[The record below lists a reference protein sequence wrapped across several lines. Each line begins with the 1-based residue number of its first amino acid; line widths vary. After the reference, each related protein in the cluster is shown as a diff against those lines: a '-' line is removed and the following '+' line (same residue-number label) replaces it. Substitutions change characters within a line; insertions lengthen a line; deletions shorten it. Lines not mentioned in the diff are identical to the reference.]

1 MLLIRS
7 RYNTIV
13 LTGLLC
19 ALLLLFSEVADA
31 QTADSKTAVFAG
43 GCFWCMEPPFDK
55 LDGVISTI
63 SGYTGGHLAN
73 PTYRQVTAGGTGHLE
88 SVQITYDPKKVNIE
102 TLLETFWA
110 NIDPVDSNGQF
121 CDRGESY
128 TTAIFY
134 SGEDQEQAAQH
145 SKSLV
150 TSHLGRSVV
159 TKIIAL
165 EQFYP
170 AEDYHQDYYMKN
182 PGRYKF
188 YRWNCGRDSRLED
201 VWGENAGERV
211 ALFD

>member
-1 MLLIRS
+1 MIRS
-7 RYNTIV
+7 RIKAAA
-13 LTGLLC
+13 LC
-19 ALLLLFSEVADA
+19 ALLCTMPFLFSGVAEA
-31 QTADSKTAVFAG
+31 QSADTKTAVFAG

-63 SGYTGGHLAN
+63 SGYAGGHLAN

-88 SVQITYDPKKVNIE
+88 SVQITYDPEKVAIE
-102 TLLETFWA
+102 TLLEIFWA
-110 NIDPVDSNGQF
+110 NVDPFDSKGQF

-128 TTAIFY
+128 TTAVFY
-134 SGEDQEQAAQH
+134 SGDDQEQAAKH
-145 SKSLV
+145 SKSLA
-150 TSHLGRSVV
+150 TDHLGRDVA

-165 EQFYP
+165 NQFYP

-188 YRWNCGRDSRLED
+188 YRWNCGRDARLED
-201 VWGENAGERV
+201 VWGENAGNRV